1 MADFR
6 VGFNPNVSS
15 ASPVKKAQSV
25 EKKDEPAIQAQAP
38 EVNYKP
44 ADEILN
50 QMANSSL
57 IIPEK
62 KTEDVSGK
70 KVIEVSRYVD
80 ADSAKRIAFA
90 ARECITALFS
100 AEETAIKEL
109 GLSPKAAQTL
119 AVDSFEQKYM
129 A

>member
-1 MADFR
+1 MSDFR
-6 VGFNPNVSS
+6 VGFNPNVGP
-15 ASPVKKAQSV
+15 ALPVKKAQGI
-25 EKKDEPAIQAQAP
+25 EKKEEPVIQSQAP
-38 EVNYKP
+38 EVNHKP

-57 IIPEK
+57 ILPEK
-62 KTEDVSGK
+62 KAEDVSGK
-70 KVIEVSRYVD
+70 KVIEVSKFVD

-100 AEETAIKEL
+100 AEETAINEL
-109 GLSPKAAQTL
+109 GLSPKAAQAL
-119 AVDSFEQKYM
+119 AVDSFEQQYL